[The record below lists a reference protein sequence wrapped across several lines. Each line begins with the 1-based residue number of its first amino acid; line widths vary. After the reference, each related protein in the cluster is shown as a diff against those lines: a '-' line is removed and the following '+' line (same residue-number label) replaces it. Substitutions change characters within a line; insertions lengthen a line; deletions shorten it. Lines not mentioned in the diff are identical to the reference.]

1 MNPTGRASTGPRA
14 IQLDRDA
21 GLRGETLAAT
31 PSQELLD
38 RFGPRPAGEA
48 GRLWVEAVGRVAQ
61 HRTAFELQ
69 GKDLLGRSPG
79 LLNNDVYA
87 SSYWATREVVE
98 RADRVLGREL
108 AIEPPGRS
116 LGISR

>member
-1 MNPTGRASTGPRA
+1 MPGSAERT
-14 IQLDRDA
+14 
-21 GLRGETLAAT
+21 
-31 PSQELLD
+31 SQQRRRRELLH
-38 RFGPRPAGEA
+38 RFGPPPAGEA

-61 HRTAFELQ
+61 HRTAFDLH

-79 LLNNDVYA
+79 LVNDDVYA

-98 RADRVLGREL
+98 RADRALGREL
-108 AIEPPGRS
+108 VIEPPSRS